1 VKLSSL
7 PVIDLVVSEPQTLS
21 EPTSKTSDRATVAR
35 SSDYRTSE
43 VATVIESTVDS
54 LVRPQELPQAAK
66 AAKVGKWGIFASTF
80 FTIFLAEMGDK
91 TQLATLLMS
100 AQSEAPWVVFL
111 GAAIALIATSLLGV
125 LIGRFLAT
133 RLSPKTLETSAGA
146 LLLFISAMLLWDVVH
161 F

>member
-1 VKLSSL
+1 M
-7 PVIDLVVSEPQTLS
+7 
-21 EPTSKTSDRATVAR
+21 
-35 SSDYRTSE
+35 
-43 VATVIESTVDS
+43 IESTVDS
-54 LVRPQELPQAAK
+54 LVTPQESLQPAK
-66 AAKVGKWGIFASTF
+66 AAQVGKWGIFGSTF

-111 GAAIALIATSLLGV
+111 GAALALIATSLLGV